1 MLTVQFLQQG
11 VVCGFGEV
19 ALLIQQCQET
29 QFLQREITILI
40 IILIIIAPLC

>member
-19 ALLIQQCQET
+19 ALLIQQCQKT
-29 QFLQREITILI
+29 QFLQRENI
-40 IILIIIAPLC
+40 IILLILTVAPLC